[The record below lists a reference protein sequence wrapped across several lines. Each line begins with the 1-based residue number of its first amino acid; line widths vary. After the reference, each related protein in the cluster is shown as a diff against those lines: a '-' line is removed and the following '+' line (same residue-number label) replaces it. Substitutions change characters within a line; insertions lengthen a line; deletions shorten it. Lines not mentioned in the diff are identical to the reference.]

1 MQRQISQ
8 YFFSFSTQSLQAE
21 EGVLVTDSDVC
32 VAKLQDSPLRNSAVD
47 ISENSSMKDV
57 FPAFFLCAS

>member
-21 EGVLVTDSDVC
+21 VLVTDSDVC

-47 ISENSSMKDV
+47 ISENSSMKDG

>member
-21 EGVLVTDSDVC
+21 VLVTDSDVC

-47 ISENSSMKDV
+47 ISENSSMKDGY
-57 FPAFFLCAS
+57 PAFFLCAS

>member
-21 EGVLVTDSDVC
+21 EVLVTDSDVC

-47 ISENSSMKDV
+47 ISENSSMKDG